1 MSRIHQTFESWMRI
15 VLGMALLSLALPVIG
30 ASGTPFRLATRFVD
44 IQPLQLDAPE
54 RQWLANHGTL
64 RVGIAIGD
72 YEPVDITDDR
82 NNYQGISAD
91 YLSIVRDT
99 LGVPVDVLG
108 YRRRDQAVAELL
120 AGNIDILA
128 SASGFERGIE
138 GVAFSREY
146 MTDRLVIVCR
156 SCEEEPVK
164 NWVGKKI
171 GFMEGYVDIHTAQAF
186 YPDSEITT
194 ISDLHNAMDAL
205 VEGDIDGFIGNELI
219 VQSFKSVRPHSGVRI
234 IGDSA
239 LPSSGFAFATRLSD
253 PELGLLINRALGS
266 LDDNTSRMVLSRW
279 IIGLEGHAV
288 QSHINLLPGEL
299 EWIQRNPVVALA
311 TQQFPLYAF
320 KTGDGRWVGL
330 SVDIL
335 ARISRMTGL
344 QFVHKEAFSTV
355 QILDMLKSGEALM
368 NSSLSRSRERKAFL
382 NFTYSYGGA
391 PWVFVV
397 RVNDSRLG
405 SLDELAGKVLALPA
419 RHALEDLIRREY
431 PAITLHLVDTYAQA
445 RHAVANGEAD
455 ATIQTETQAHLYP
468 PGRLKVGRSVDGQW
482 AAASFSVPVLYPEL
496 FSIMNKALE
505 AMPMAEIRA
514 LRTKW
519 LGGVGKPLII
529 ESGLYHSARLYW
541 AIAVLIAAGLM
552 LFVYNWFL
560 RRQLVIARQSEK
572 TLNEQ
577 LGLSHRFL
585 DGIPSP
591 IFVVG
596 LEGELI
602 TCNQSYEQRLS
613 VQLGRIRGLKVTDV
627 DLFSKELAEKLQR
640 EIMRMIQSR
649 KPCYQKRWV
658 EFKSGGMEIY
668 QWVVPFYSETGRL
681 EGLVGGWF
689 DKSEAKKWDQ

>member
-1 MSRIHQTFESWMRI
+1 MSRIHQTFESWMRM
-15 VLGMALLSLALPVIG
+15 VLAMALLSLALPVMG
-30 ASGTPFRLATRFVD
+30 ASGTPFRLATSFVD
-44 IQPLQLDAPE
+44 IKPLQLDASE
-54 RQWLANHGTL
+54 QQWLANHGTL
-64 RVGIAIGD
+64 RVGITIGD
-72 YEPVDITDDR
+72 HEPVDITDDL

-91 YLSIVRDT
+91 YLSIVRDR
-99 LGVPVDVLG
+99 LGVPVEVLG

-120 AGNIDILA
+120 AGNIDILT

-138 GVAFSREY
+138 GVVLSREY
-146 MTDRLVIVCR
+146 MTDRLVIACR
-156 SCEEEPVK
+156 SCEDEPVK

-171 GFMEGYVDIHTAQAF
+171 GFIEGYVDVHTAQAF

-219 VQSFKSVRPHSGVRI
+219 LQSFKSVRPHSGVRI

-239 LPSSGFAFATRLSD
+239 LPTYGFAFATRLSG
-253 PELGLLINRALGS
+253 PELGSLINRALGS
-266 LDDNTSRMVLSRW
+266 LDDSTSRMVLSRW
-279 IIGLEGHAV
+279 TIGLEGGAV
-288 QSHINLLPGEL
+288 QPNINLLPGEF
-299 EWIQRNPVVALA
+299 EWIQRNPVVPLA

-320 KTGDGRWVGL
+320 RTGDGRWVGL

-368 NSSLSRSRERKAFL
+368 NSSLSSSRERKVFL

-397 RVNDSRLG
+397 RVNDSRPG
-405 SLDELAGKVLALPA
+405 SLGELAGKVLALPA

-431 PAITLHLVDTYAQA
+431 PEITLLLVDTYAQA
-445 RHAVANGEAD
+445 RHAVANGDAD

-482 AAASFSVPVLYPEL
+482 AVASFSVPVRYPEL

-505 AMPMAEIRA
+505 AMPVAEIRA

-529 ESGLYHSARLYW
+529 ESGLYHSDRLYW
-541 AIAVLIAAGLM
+541 AIAALIAAGL
-552 LFVYNWFL
+552 LFSAYTWFL
-560 RRQLVIARQSEK
+560 RRQLTIARQLEK
-572 TLNEQ
+572 TLKER
-577 LGLSHRFL
+577 LGLCHRFL

-613 VQLGRIRGLKVTDV
+613 VQLGQIRGLKVTDV
-627 DLFSKELAEKLQR
+627 DLFSQELAEKFQR
-640 EIMRMIQSR
+640 GLMRMIQSR
-649 KPCYQKRWV
+649 KPYYQKHWV

>member
-15 VLGMALLSLALPVIG
+15 VLGMALLSLALPVMG

-99 LGVPVDVLG
+99 LGVPVEVLG

-164 NWVGKKI
+164 NWVGKK
-171 GFMEGYVDIHTAQAF
+171 
-186 YPDSEITT
+186 
-194 ISDLHNAMDAL
+194 
-205 VEGDIDGFIGNELI
+205 
-219 VQSFKSVRPHSGVRI
+219 
-234 IGDSA
+234 SA
-239 LPSSGFAFATRLSD
+239 LWRATSIFIPPRRFTLTVKSPPSVTCIMQWTRWLRGISTGLSAMNLSCSHSKVSGLIRGCALSVIAPCHPPVLHLLHASD

-368 NSSLSRSRERKAFL
+368 NSSLSRSRERKAF
-382 NFTYSYGGA
+382 
-391 PWVFVV
+391 
-397 RVNDSRLG
+397 
-405 SLDELAGKVLALPA
+405 
-419 RHALEDLIRREY
+419 
-431 PAITLHLVDTYAQA
+431 
-445 RHAVANGEAD
+445 
-455 ATIQTETQAHLYP
+455 
-468 PGRLKVGRSVDGQW
+468 
-482 AAASFSVPVLYPEL
+482 
-496 FSIMNKALE
+496 
-505 AMPMAEIRA
+505 
-514 LRTKW
+514 
-519 LGGVGKPLII
+519 
-529 ESGLYHSARLYW
+529 
-541 AIAVLIAAGLM
+541 
-552 LFVYNWFL
+552 
-560 RRQLVIARQSEK
+560 
-572 TLNEQ
+572 
-577 LGLSHRFL
+577 
-585 DGIPSP
+585 
-591 IFVVG
+591 
-596 LEGELI
+596 
-602 TCNQSYEQRLS
+602 
-613 VQLGRIRGLKVTDV
+613 
-627 DLFSKELAEKLQR
+627 
-640 EIMRMIQSR
+640 
-649 KPCYQKRWV
+649 
-658 EFKSGGMEIY
+658 
-668 QWVVPFYSETGRL
+668 
-681 EGLVGGWF
+681 
-689 DKSEAKKWDQ
+689 